1 MVFAGREGVA
11 GMSTKSMWARQLV
24 GPEVFAEVDT
34 AAPDA
39 SSLAP
44 GQVLVRLITGGI
56 CGSDLPH
63 FKGSTTL
70 GQTIESGP
78 VPHPIGSPLHEIVA
92 EVLASEDPDIRP
104 GAVVVGWASSSNGLS
119 EYVVTN
125 GEGLFEFD
133 RRFSPD
139 VAVMLQPLACVIA
152 ASRRVPG
159 VAGSHAAVIGQ
170 GPIGVL
176 FSHVLKS
183 AGARTVTAIDRV
195 DRSDVAEV
203 FGVDN
208 FVHSTADRW
217 SASLTD
223 ESERPNVI
231 FETVG
236 HQVSTMR
243 DAVNALAMEGH
254 IFYFGI
260 PDDSIYPFPMV
271 QFLRKNASLTS
282 GLTRNRRAALAG
294 ANDYLIE
301 HPELVAAYVTDQFKV
316 ENVQGAFDLAVR
328 PAVGRLKVVLNAG
341 DWA

>member
-1 MVFAGREGVA
+1 MPRRRMPRRSHPVE
-11 GMSTKSMWARQLV
+11 
-24 GPEVFAEVDT
+24 
-34 AAPDA
+34 
-39 SSLAP
+39 
-44 GQVLVRLITGGI
+44 VLVRLITGGI

-63 FKGSTTL
+63 FKGSVTN

-78 VPHPIGSPLHEIVA
+78 VPHPVGSPLHEIVG

-104 GAVVVGWASSSNGLS
+104 GAVVVGWAASSNGLS
-119 EYVVTN
+119 EYVVTK
-125 GEGLFEFD
+125 GEGLFEYD
-133 RRFSPD
+133 RQFSPD
-139 VAVMLQPLACVIA
+139 VAVMIQPLACVIA

-159 VAGSHAAVIGQ
+159 VKGSHAAVIGQ

-183 AGARTVTAIDRV
+183 AGADIVTAVDRV
-195 DRSDVAEV
+195 DRSDVAAA
-203 FGVDN
+203 FRIDN

-217 SASLTD
+217 SASLTE

-260 PDDSIYPFPMV
+260 PDDAIYPFPMV

-282 GLTRNRRAALAG
+282 GLTRDRRRALSAG
-294 ANDYLIE
+294 NDYLRE
-301 HPELVAAYVTDQFKV
+301 HPELTAAYVTDQFKV
-316 ENVQGAFDLAVR
+316 DDTQGAFDLAVR
-328 PAVGRLKVVLNAG
+328 PAVGRLKVVINAG

>member
-1 MVFAGREGVA
+1 
-11 GMSTKSMWARQLV
+11 MSTKSMWARQLV
-24 GPEVFAEVDT
+24 GPETFAEVDV
-34 AAPDA
+34 AAPGA

-78 VPHPIGSPLHEIVA
+78 VPHVVGSPLHEIVG
-92 EVLASEDPDIRP
+92 EVLASEDADIRV
-104 GAVVVGWASSSNGLS
+104 GALVVGWASNSNGLS
-119 EYVVTN
+119 EYVVTD
-125 GEGLFEFD
+125 GAGLFEYD
-133 RRFSPD
+133 RDLLPS
-139 VAVMLQPLACVIA
+139 VAVMLQPLACVIS
-152 ASRRVPG
+152 ASRRIPG
-159 VAGSHAAVIGQ
+159 IAGSHAAVIGQ

-183 AGARTVTAIDRV
+183 AGAHTVTAIDRV
-195 DRSDVAEV
+195 DRSDVADV
-203 FGVDN
+203 FRVDN

-217 SASLTD
+217 SASLTT
-223 ESERPNVI
+223 ESDRPKVI

-243 DAVNALAMEGH
+243 DAVNAVAMEGH

-260 PDDSIYPFPMV
+260 PDDAIYPFPMV

-282 GLTRNRRAALAG
+282 GLTLDRRISLSR
-294 ANDYLIE
+294 ANDYLRAY
-301 HPELVAAYVTDQFKV
+301 PELASAYVTNEFKV
-316 ENVQGAFDLAVR
+316 AEVQSAFELAVR
-328 PAVGRLKVVLNAG
+328 PAVGRLKVVVNAA
-341 DWA
+341 DAI

>member
-1 MVFAGREGVA
+1 
-11 GMSTKSMWARQLV
+11 MSTKSMWARQLV
-24 GPEVFAEVDT
+24 GPEVFAEVD
-34 AAPDA
+34 APLPDA

-78 VPHPIGSPLHEIVA
+78 VPHPVGSPLHEIVA
-92 EVLASEDPDIRP
+92 EVIASEDPDIRT
-104 GAVVVGWASSSNGLS
+104 GALVVGWASNSNGLS
-119 EYVVTN
+119 EYIVTD
-125 GEGLFEFD
+125 GAGLFEYD
-133 RRFSPD
+133 PQFSPD

-152 ASRRVPG
+152 AARRVPG
-159 VAGSHAAVIGQ
+159 VEGSHAAVIGQ

-183 AGARTVTAIDRV
+183 HGARTVTAIDRV
-195 DRSDVAEV
+195 DRSDVAAT
-203 FGVDN
+203 FRVDN

-217 SASLTD
+217 SASITE

-260 PDDSIYPFPMV
+260 PDDAIYPFPMV

-282 GLTRNRRAALAG
+282 GLTLNRRNALAG
-294 ANDYLIE
+294 ANAYLKE
-301 HPELVAAYVTDQFKV
+301 NPELLGAYITNRFEIED
-316 ENVQGAFDLAVR
+316 VQDAFDLAVR